1 MHCAGGRAYHNQ
13 GPKRE
18 SEHAPSSS
26 VALRN
31 LLRSDPPNADQCRS
45 ADAVRHR
52 QHCAAVDA
60 VSAGSG
66 DGKTPIAQHTS
77 VEVTTSGKSA
87 AVSTAA
93 MTFGNG

>member
-1 MHCAGGRAYHNQ
+1 V
-13 GPKRE
+13 
-18 SEHAPSSS
+18 
-26 VALRN
+26 VA
-31 LLRSDPPNADQCRS
+31 
-45 ADAVRHR
+45 
-52 QHCAAVDA
+52 
-60 VSAGSG
+60 AGSG